1 MGLIKRLTRYVHLL
15 ISANS
20 IVKHLSH
27 TCCALLPSLTYMRV
41 FCTNSIAAVMEEA
54 AAAAAAEA
62 AAAAD
67 ASTGSPLSSSLHG
80 FIAGDADGT
89 ASSSTAPSSPV
100 VKRRHMSSLSASV
113 APKRRSSVVAFSS
126 SKEATAIAMERIVL
140 PLERLAETHFQ
151 GGIRAHHYQSL
162 GDALTH
168 ALR

>member
-1 MGLIKRLTRYVHLL
+1 
-15 ISANS
+15 
-20 IVKHLSH
+20 
-27 TCCALLPSLTYMRV
+27 
-41 FCTNSIAAVMEEA
+41 MEEA

-62 AAAAD
+62 EAAAD
-67 ASTGSPLSSSLHG
+67 NTTSSPLSSSLHLV
-80 FIAGDADGT
+80 GDAELAAT
-89 ASSSTAPSSPV
+89 SSTAPSSPI

-113 APKRRSSVVAFSS
+113 APVKRRSSIVTFSS
-126 SKEATAIAMERIVL
+126 SKEATAVAMERIVL

>member
-1 MGLIKRLTRYVHLL
+1 
-15 ISANS
+15 
-20 IVKHLSH
+20 
-27 TCCALLPSLTYMRV
+27 
-41 FCTNSIAAVMEEA
+41 MEEA

-67 ASTGSPLSSSLHG
+67 TATGSPLSSSLHG

-113 APKRRSSVVAFSS
+113 APVKRRNSVVAFSS